1 MEEVRQRGQDAAV
14 QNLEQMGASR
24 EIAEYL
30 IKLEVRIRKL
40 EQD

>member
-1 MEEVRQRGQDAAV
+1 MAGFE
-14 QNLEQMGASR
+14 MGASR

-30 IKLEVRIRKL
+30 IKLEVRINKL